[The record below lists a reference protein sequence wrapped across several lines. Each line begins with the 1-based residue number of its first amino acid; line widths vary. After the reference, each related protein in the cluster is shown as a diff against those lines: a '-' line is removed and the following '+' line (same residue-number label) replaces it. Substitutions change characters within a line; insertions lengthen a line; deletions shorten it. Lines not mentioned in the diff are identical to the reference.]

1 MNKIKAVQL
10 FSLIAIAVG
19 VVISYFPPTHNSEAI
34 WALISGFLGYASRDL
49 FATSTISTTTTEQQP

>member
-10 FSLIAIAVG
+10 FSIIAIAVG
-19 VVISYFPPTHNSEAI
+19 VAISYYPPLHNSEAI

-49 FATSTISTTTTEQQP
+49 FASSQPTTTEQQP